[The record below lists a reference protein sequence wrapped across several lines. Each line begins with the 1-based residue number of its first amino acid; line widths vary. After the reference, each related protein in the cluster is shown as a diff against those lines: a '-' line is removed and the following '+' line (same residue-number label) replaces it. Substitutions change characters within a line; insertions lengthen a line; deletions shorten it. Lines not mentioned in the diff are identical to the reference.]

1 MTSLPFFLGLLL
13 PQAEALPPDSALVH
27 TDGRIPPAITA
38 VRVNR
43 PPRIDGVLD
52 DDVWNS
58 ATPVS
63 GFRRDSPNDGASAA
77 ERTEVRIV
85 FDDRALYVGARLR
98 DSQPEA
104 ISRRLDRRDTFEGFN
119 DEFFVLLDSYHD
131 HRTSFIFGVTPA
143 GGRNDGIATGD
154 SREHIDASWDPVWE
168 ARTSIDSEGWVAE
181 MRIPFSQL
189 RFSSAKD
196 QTWGI
201 LLFRDIFRA
210 GEAVDW
216 PWTSQAEAGFASQ
229 FGHLLGLTDIPT
241 QRRLE
246 VLPYAVTQGTFTE
259 GADPANPFNSG
270 TTGHYAGGADIKY
283 GISSDF
289 TLDVT
294 LNPDF
299 GQVDADPA
307 VVNLSVLETQFPEL
321 RPFFIEGS
329 SIFRFGVGGHQLFYS
344 RRIGKAPSRS
354 MEGSVAYVDEPVAA
368 TIIGAAKLSGRT
380 QSGWSIG
387 VLDAVTANE
396 YAQMADVDGT
406 PLPDEPIEPLTNF
419 GIVRAQKD
427 FGDGSSQVGAF
438 ASTVHRDISDP
449 SLNFLNR
456 SAYSGGVD
464 FLHRFQR
471 NAYSVSGILAFSHI
485 RGDPAALDRVQRS
498 SARYFQ
504 RPDQDH
510 LTYDPTRTSLTG
522 ALGLVSFRENNGN
535 WTFNVGGGGSHPGFE
550 INDAG
555 IQFKVDNIVGFGGV
569 ARRWLQPGKVFRS
582 ARVGTDLSAS
592 MNFGG
597 TVMRKSV
604 TTRFNGQLHSFW
616 NVGGSIVVQS
626 NGLSD
631 RATRGGPL
639 METPALWDFAASV
652 GSDTRNTVSFRAGLG
667 TMRRREGTW
676 SVEVLPSIN
685 VRSGAL
691 GFSLASSY
699 SRSHADAFYV
709 TQSAD
714 PLATATYG
722 GRYVFGQ
729 LDRSTLDI
737 TLRVDWALS
746 RNLTLQFYGQP
757 LVDAGNYERYKEFTT
772 PSGYAFLEYGVDG
785 ASTVSYDDVNDRF
798 TVDADGPG
806 PGAAITFSNPDFKV
820 RSLRTNLVFRWEYRP
835 GSTLFLAW
843 SQNSFFAGPDPSFQ
857 PVRELGDIPGDDQQ
871 NVLLVKINYWLSY

>member
-1 MTSLPFFLGLLL
+1 MVFSTLCIGLLL
-13 PQAEALPPDSALVH
+13 PQAGQSLPDSTLIH
-27 TDGRIPPAITA
+27 TDGRVPPAITA
-38 VRVNR
+38 IRTQQ
-43 PPRIDGVLD
+43 PPRLDGVLD
-52 DDVWNS
+52 DDVWS
-58 ATPVS
+58 RAVAVT
-63 GFRRDSPNDGASAA
+63 GFRRDDPNDGQPAA

-85 FDDRALYVGARLR
+85 FDDRALYVGARLY
-98 DSQPEA
+98 DSQPDG
-104 ISRRLDRRDTFEGFN
+104 ISRRLNRRDTFEGFN
-119 DEFFVLLDSYHD
+119 DEFFVVFDTYHD

-143 GGRNDGIATGD
+143 GGRNDAIATGD
-154 SREHIDASWDPVWE
+154 SRNTLDDSWDPVWE
-168 ARTSIDSEGWVAE
+168 ARTTIDAQGWVAE

-189 RFSSAKD
+189 RFSAGRD
-196 QTWGI
+196 QVWGI

-216 PWTSQAEAGFASQ
+216 PWTSQAEPGFASQ

-241 QRRLE
+241 PRRLE
-246 VLPYAVTQGTFTE
+246 VLPYAVSQGTFTE

-270 TTGHYAGGADIKY
+270 ATGDYAGGVDLKY

-307 VVNLSVLETQFPEL
+307 VVNLTVLETQFPEL

-329 SIFRFGVGGHQLFYS
+329 NILQFGVGGHSLYYS

-354 MEGSVAYVDEPVAA
+354 MEGSVAYVDEPVAT

-396 YAQMADVDGT
+396 YAQLADVDGARF
-406 PLPDEPIEPLTNF
+406 PDELIEPLTNY
-419 GIVRAQKD
+419 GIVRARKD

-449 SLNFLNR
+449 SLDFLTR

-464 FLHRFQR
+464 FLHRFQQ
-471 NAYSVSGILAFSHI
+471 NTYTVSGIVAFSHV

-510 LTYDPTRTSLTG
+510 LAYDPTRTSLSG
-522 ALGLVSFRENNGN
+522 ALGLVSLSENNGN
-535 WTFNVGGGGSHPGFE
+535 WTFNLGGGGSHPGFE

-555 IQFKVDNIVGFGGV
+555 IQFKVDNLVAFGGV

-582 ARVGTDLSAS
+582 ARIGTDINTS

-597 TVMRKSV
+597 TVMRKAV

-616 NVGGSIVVQS
+616 NLGASVAFNATGR
-626 NGLSD
+626 SD

-639 METPALWDFAASV
+639 MEIPALWNVGASV
-652 GSDTRNTVSFRAGLG
+652 SSDSRKVVSFRAALA
-667 TMRRREGTW
+667 TMRRRDGTW
-676 SVEVLPSIN
+676 AIDVGPRIH

-691 GFSLASSY
+691 GFSLGSSY
-699 SRSHADAFYV
+699 VRSRTEAFYV

-714 PLATATYG
+714 PTATGTYG
-722 GRYVFGQ
+722 GRYVFGR

-737 TLRVDWALS
+737 TLRADWAVS

-757 LVDAGNYERYKEFTT
+757 LVDAGDYEGFKEFTT

-785 ASTVSYDDVNDRF
+785 ASTIGYDDAANRY
-798 TVDADGPG
+798 TVDADGE
-806 PGAAITFSNPDFKV
+806 GAAAPITFSNPDFKV
-820 RSLRTNLVFRWEYRP
+820 RSLRTNLVLRWEYRP

-843 SQNSFFAGPDPSFQ
+843 SQDSFFVGPDPSFQ
-857 PVRELGDIPGDDQQ
+857 PVRELGDISGDDQQ
-871 NVLLVKINYWLSY
+871 NVLLLKVNYWLSY